1 MNQLI
6 RKAYSEGFDSLSK
19 TEAEAVL
26 RCPGFDM
33 GLYIEYERRHSNE
46 PAVGKEVLT
55 G

>member
-6 RKAYSEGFDSLSK
+6 CKAYSQGFDTLSK
-19 TEAEAVL
+19 REREDIL